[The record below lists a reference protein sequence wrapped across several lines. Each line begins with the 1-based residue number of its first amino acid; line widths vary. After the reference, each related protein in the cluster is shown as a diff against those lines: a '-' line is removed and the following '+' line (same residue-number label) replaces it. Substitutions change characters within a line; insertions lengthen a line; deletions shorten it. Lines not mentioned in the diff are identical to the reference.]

1 LTGANGK
8 AYLYSGN
15 EASSIS
21 ATVVGGKTGI
31 DANIINS
38 SIDVNVSNTVP
49 VSGSFATESTLET
62 AVNKL
67 DLIFDEQEAQTG
79 LLQDIKNN
87 TVSIE
92 GKIDTTN
99 TKLDTVNTSIG
110 TGNTSLNSINGKVPS
125 GLSVSNSRLLS
136 NSQVSAYNINLASV
150 QNLTCVIPNGTEGV
164 QALHTYSY
172 GAGYYDVDGTNVPF
186 NMSLVSG
193 KYCLNVYDV
202 PKEEKQYMFG
212 GTDFN
217 GGAAY
222 RLIGGL
228 ATSSGLPIDLFNY
241 GLANPRVYYASLSGG
256 APNNNLFIDYID
268 AINGDLVES
277 ALAFPVVNTS
287 NNTNW
292 TLLPSMIGP
301 PIKIRTSAS
310 VGSTTNTGH
319 TLYISPDTNTN
330 RGICCINISNYGI
343 GVFTIP
349 NGYIGY
355 ISSVNAGFNADS
367 NLILVK
373 WDVNGV
379 RQVVYKF
386 SLTTSTS
393 SPSFNLSIS
402 SGYEGSLGGIFTAG
416 ESVAFTN
423 NIVVSNKTVQA
434 VMTLRKI

>member
-1 LTGANGK
+1 
-8 AYLYSGN
+8 
-15 EASSIS
+15 
-21 ATVVGGKTGI
+21 
-31 DANIINS
+31 
-38 SIDVNVSNTVP
+38 
-49 VSGSFATESTLET
+49 
-62 AVNKL
+62 
-67 DLIFDEQEAQTG
+67 
-79 LLQDIKNN
+79 
-87 TVSIE
+87 
-92 GKIDTTN
+92 
-99 TKLDTVNTSIG
+99 
-110 TGNTSLNSINGKVPS
+110 
-125 GLSVSNSRLLS
+125 
-136 NSQVSAYNINLASV
+136 
-150 QNLTCVIPNGTEGV
+150 
-164 QALHTYSY
+164 
-172 GAGYYDVDGTNVPF
+172 
-186 NMSLVSG
+186 MSLVND

-202 PKEEKQYMFG
+202 PKETKQYMFG

-217 GGAAY
+217 GGSAY

-228 ATSSGLPIDLFNY
+228 ATSSGLPIDLYNY

-256 APNNNLFIDYID
+256 APNNNLYIDYID
-268 AINGDLVES
+268 ATNGDLVES
-277 ALAFPVVNTS
+277 NLAFPVVNTA

-301 PIKIRTSAS
+301 PIKIKTSSA
-310 VGSTTNTGH
+310 VGSSTNTGY

-402 SGYEGSLGGIFTAG
+402 SGYEGSLGGLFTAG

-434 VMTLRKI
+434 VMTLRKL